1 MLGAAFSKIFGT
13 KVERELKRMR
23 PVLEQMNA
31 LEPEMQRASDAELR
45 AKSEQFRRRIQERL
59 AALPTDEQ
67 DPGAA
72 EKLLAVG
79 ESARDA
85 RLLPAEHAAWSVL
98 CQLGLNLDEA
108 ITKE

>member
-1 MLGAAFSKIFGT
+1 LLGAAFSKIFGT

-67 DPGAA
+67 DPAAA
-72 EKLLAVG
+72 EKLQRATLKSCPRPSPSSARLAV
-79 ESARDA
+79 A
-85 RLLPAEHAAWSVL
+85 H
-98 CQLGLNLDEA
+98 
-108 ITKE
+108 